1 MKKNDLLC
9 RICHLLFA
17 TSNIYCSYGTAD
29 IVLQAILTMT
39 MVCMLR
45 KDAKLFNILVIQ
57 SFGELQTEV

>member
-17 TSNIYCSYGTAD
+17 FALQIFPVFPAD
-29 IVLQAILTMT
+29 IVLQAIMTMT